1 MDIDLAVAAGLIN
14 SAAERIEESLKA
26 FQESVAKLAKKQPEK
41 HVRLDLR
48 IGKIVVGSGNEAE
61 SRPVTFVMSPSL
73 FS

>member
-1 MDIDLAVAAGLIN
+1 MVN

-26 FQESVAKLAKKQPEK
+26 FQETVAKLAKTQPEK

-61 SRPVTFVMSPSL
+61 SRPVTFLVSPSL